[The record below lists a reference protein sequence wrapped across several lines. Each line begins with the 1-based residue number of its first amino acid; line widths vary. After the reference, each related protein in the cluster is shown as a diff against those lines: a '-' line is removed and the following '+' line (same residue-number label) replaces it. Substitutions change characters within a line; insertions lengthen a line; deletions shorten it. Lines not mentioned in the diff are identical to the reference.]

1 MILGRD
7 LFTALGLDLNF
18 SENIIL
24 RGDGPLKGCS
34 APMVDVRIYGFKLL
48 TDNKVKPEEYFI
60 NTYIDECL
68 EYQVTINSTRRICRI
83 LDAKYEKADLN
94 KVMDKKCQHLIPNK
108 REILLHIL

>member
-68 EYQVTINSTRRICRI
+68 EYQGTINSTRRIRI
-83 LDAKYEKADLN
+83 LLDTKEEKDKLN
-94 KVMDKKCQHLIPNK
+94 KVMNEQWQY
-108 REILLHIL
+108 